1 LRCPAARKRGRPPV
15 VAERPPD
22 RSLASVFLAAA
33 CCLLTSSVRA
43 QVSRVSPDD
52 ASPSTSPTASPS
64 SSSSA
69 SSAAVAPADTAPPV
83 LSAPPATPTESESV
97 PPPPSPGDW
106 LQIGAALI
114 SESVTSAGGICPG
127 RAREACILGSG
138 GGVALRAGRR
148 FQSGIWAGG
157 VYAFSR
163 HDAAN
168 LIKLPILQ
176 QLRFEARWY
185 LRQGYRFAPY
195 LTLGGG
201 LGAYGSEWRAETF
214 GPLGTV
220 GFGGEMELT
229 QQVYAGATIAYRA
242 LLLND
247 WVDSAGQSRG
257 GVAHMIGVEVTLETR
272 GPFERW

>member
-1 LRCPAARKRGRPPV
+1 MPERAPDLSLTHAPVCVRVCARAGARKRAAELV
-15 VAERPPD
+15 VATAA
-22 RSLASVFLAAA
+22 LGVASVIALGLGSPRLARAQAPTLAISAAA
-33 CCLLTSSVRA
+33 ASSPSA
-43 QVSRVSPDD
+43 SASTASAS
-52 ASPSTSPTASPS
+52 ASP
-64 SSSSA
+64 
-69 SSAAVAPADTAPPV
+69 AAPEP
-83 LSAPPATPTESESV
+83 V
-97 PPPPSPGDW
+97 PPPPSQGDW
-106 LQIGAALI
+106 LQVGAALI

-148 FQSGIWAGG
+148 FPSGIWAGG

-163 HDAAN
+163 QDAAN

-195 LTLGGG
+195 LMVGGG
-201 LGAYGSEWRAETF
+201 IGAYGSEWRAETF
-214 GPLGTV
+214 GPLGTL
-220 GFGGEMELT
+220 GIGGEMELT
-229 QQVYAGATIAYRA
+229 QQVYAGGTLAYRA
-242 LLLND
+242 LVLND

-257 GVAHMIGVEVTLETR
+257 GVAHIIGLELTLETR

>member
-1 LRCPAARKRGRPPV
+1 VSTLVLALILALTFSPHANAAEP
-15 VAERPPD
+15 
-22 RSLASVFLAAA
+22 ASVA
-33 CCLLTSSVRA
+33 
-43 QVSRVSPDD
+43 P
-52 ASPSTSPTASPS
+52 
-64 SSSSA
+64 SA
-69 SSAAVAPADTAPPV
+69 SEP
-83 LSAPPATPTESESV
+83 SV
-97 PPPPSPGDW
+97 PPPPAASNTATLAAPTPPTATDAVPAPPTPRDW

-114 SESVTSAGGICPG
+114 SESVTAAGGICPD

-176 QLRFEARWY
+176 QLRFEGRWY
-185 LRQGYRFAPY
+185 LRQGYRVTPY
-195 LTLGGG
+195 VVAGGG
-201 LGAYGSEWRAETF
+201 IAAYGSEWRAETF
-214 GPLGTV
+214 GPIGTV
-220 GFGGEMELT
+220 GLGAEAELT
-229 QQVYAGATIAYRA
+229 QQVYAGLSLNYRA
-242 LLLND
+242 MVLGD

-257 GVAHMIGVEVTLETR
+257 GLAHIIGLELTLETR

>member
-1 LRCPAARKRGRPPV
+1 
-15 VAERPPD
+15 VAERPSD
-22 RSLASVFLAAA
+22 RTLASVFTVAAFCLLVGEARAQPQAPAEAASSTSAASPIPSASVPPGPGTPIDSAGLPIAAA
-33 CCLLTSSVRA
+33 
-43 QVSRVSPDD
+43 
-52 ASPSTSPTASPS
+52 PTP
-64 SSSSA
+64 
-69 SSAAVAPADTAPPV
+69 AATAPQ
-83 LSAPPATPTESESV
+83 TPGESESV

-106 LQIGAALI
+106 LQVGAALI
-114 SESVTSAGGICPG
+114 SESVTAAGGICPG

-195 LTLGGG
+195 LTAGAG

-220 GFGGEMELT
+220 GIGGEMELT
-229 QQVYAGATIAYRA
+229 QQVYAGGTLGYRA

-257 GVAHMIGVEVTLETR
+257 GVAHIIGLELTLETR